1 MKTKAKRASINGIPL
16 EKIAANGTNGH
27 AEMHPLQKLL
37 AGLSHEQR
45 VEALGV
51 MGEFTKA
58 GKLTADVATCIV
70 EDIRM
75 RTTEK
80 QPAPKP
86 APEPPCQE
94 PSEPVSDG
102 AENGRDAK
110 SGRFTPGNKFSRGNP
125 FSRRQAAMRSA
136 LVEAVGEEKLRAI
149 ACKLASMAAEGD
161 VQAAALLFSYI
172 LGKPQAAPNPDTL
185 DLEEWR
191 LFDAQPTVAEI
202 LRMFSTTFL
211 STPRLKLLRCI

>member
-1 MKTKAKRASINGIPL
+1 MKTKAERASINGIPL

-27 AEMHPLQKLL
+27 AEMHPLEKLL

-80 QPAPKP
+80 QPAPQARTGTAPSGTVRTRLRRCRERPRCQVRTVRP
-86 APEPPCQE
+86 ATNSAAATPSRVVRPPC
-94 PSEPVSDG
+94 
-102 AENGRDAK
+102 
-110 SGRFTPGNKFSRGNP
+110 
-125 FSRRQAAMRSA
+125 
-136 LVEAVGEEKLRAI
+136 
-149 ACKLASMAAEGD
+149 
-161 VQAAALLFSYI
+161 
-172 LGKPQAAPNPDTL
+172 AP
-185 DLEEWR
+185 R
-191 LFDAQPTVAEI
+191 
-202 LRMFSTTFL
+202 
-211 STPRLKLLRCI
+211 